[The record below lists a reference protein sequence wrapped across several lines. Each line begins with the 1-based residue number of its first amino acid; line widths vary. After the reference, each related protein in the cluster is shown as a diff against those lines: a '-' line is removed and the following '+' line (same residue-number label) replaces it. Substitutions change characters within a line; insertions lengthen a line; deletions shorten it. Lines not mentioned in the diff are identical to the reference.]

1 MTTLLATCIAF
12 LLGSFPSGLVLTSVA
27 TGLDIRSAGSGNI
40 GASNVASEVGWRLG
54 VVVGVLDVLKGVL
67 SVLVGQW
74 LGVPLPGLALVALA
88 AVLGHDFSLYL
99 HLRGGK
105 GVATTFG
112 VALVLAPLPGLV
124 CVVTWIAVLVIS
136 EYASVA
142 SLIALALLP
151 VYMALSH
158 RPGVYVLLGGI
169 LFLLAVAKHYD
180 NLIRLAIGQEEKSP
194 RSRPL
199 GGR

>member
-1 MTTLLATCIAF
+1 MTFLATCLAF
-12 LLGSFPSGLVLTSVA
+12 LLGSFPSGLVLTSLTA
-27 TGLDIRSAGSGNI
+27 GIDIRTMGSGNI
-40 GASNVASEVGWRLG
+40 GASNVASEAGWRLG
-54 VVVGVLDVLKGVL
+54 VVVGVLDVMKGVL
-67 SVLVGQW
+67 SVLVGQT
-74 LGVPLPGLALVALA
+74 LGVATPALAIVALA

-112 VALVLAPLPGLV
+112 VALVLAPLPGLLALLTW
-124 CVVTWIAVLVIS
+124 VVVLMIS
-136 EYASVA
+136 EYAAVA
-142 SLIALALLP
+142 SLVALALLP

-158 RPGVYVLLGGI
+158 QLGSYVLLGGI

-180 NLIRLAIGQEEKSP
+180 NLIRLAIGQEEKNRRP
-194 RSRPL
+194 RPL